1 MTKKKFQSWT
11 LQILIIISIIYVS
24 TKITFLFQP
33 IGIFFSTLFFPI
45 MISGFLYFLLNPF
58 VGYLQRLKLPRILAI
73 VVIYLVIIG
82 LIALVIGNLIP
93 MISKQITAFVNDVPR
108 YYNQTLLFLDQLSE
122 SDQFKWVMTQDYF
135 SVNNVVE
142 NLKDWAATLPNTI
155 TNSISSIFG
164 VVANIAV
171 TIVTVPFLL
180 FYMFKDGD
188 KFPNLISKF
197 IPSSYRNEGLKTL
210 KETGETLAIYI
221 NGQVTVALFVGT
233 LAFIGYVI
241 IDLPYALVMAL
252 IVAITNIIPYVGPFL
267 GGAPAVLIAL
277 FDSPTKALLVVVV
290 ITIAQQL
297 EGNVLS
303 PLILGKKLDT
313 HPATIIILL
322 LVAGNLAG
330 ILGMILAIPTYA
342 VSKTIILNFVNFL
355 RLRKSTIEKETINSI
370 KNPFQYK
377 LKGVFDWVY
386 YSVPFF
392 I

>member
-1 MTKKKFQSWT
+1 MKLLTKKNFQYWA
-11 LQILIIISIIYVS
+11 LQILIIVGIIYIS
-24 TKITFLFQP
+24 TKISFLFEP

-45 MISGFLYFLLNPF
+45 IISGFLFFLLNPF

-73 VVIYLVIIG
+73 IVIYLVIIG
-82 LIALVIGNLIP
+82 LIGLIIGNLIP
-93 MISKQITAFVNDVPR
+93 MLSKQITAFVNDVPT
-108 YYNQTLLFLDQLSE
+108 YYKQTLIFLDRLSE
-122 SDQFKWVMTQDYF
+122 SDQFKWVMTQEYF
-135 SVNNVVE
+135 SISNVVE
-142 NLKDWAATLPNTI
+142 ELKDYAATLPTRI
-155 TNSISSIFG
+155 TNSISGIVG
-164 VVANIAV
+164 VVANITI

-188 KFPNLISKF
+188 KFPKLMAKF

-210 KETGETLAIYI
+210 KETGETLAAYI

-233 LAFIGYVI
+233 LAFIGYLI

-252 IVAITNIIPYVGPFL
+252 IVAVTNIIPYVGPFL
-267 GGAPAVLIAL
+267 GGAPAVIIAL
-277 FDSPTKALLVVVV
+277 FDSPTKALLVIIV

-303 PLILGKKLDT
+303 PLILGKRLDT

-342 VSKTIILNFVNFL
+342 VSKTIILNFVRFL
-355 RLRKSTIEKETINSI
+355 QLRKSTIDPI
-370 KNPFQYK
+370 
-377 LKGVFDWVY
+377 DR
-386 YSVPFF
+386 
-392 I
+392 

>member
-1 MTKKKFQSWT
+1 M
-11 LQILIIISIIYVS
+11 
-24 TKITFLFQP
+24 
-33 IGIFFSTLFFPI
+33 
-45 MISGFLYFLLNPF
+45 
-58 VGYLQRLKLPRILAI
+58 
-73 VVIYLVIIG
+73 
-82 LIALVIGNLIP
+82 
-93 MISKQITAFVNDVPR
+93 
-108 YYNQTLLFLDQLSE
+108 
-122 SDQFKWVMTQDYF
+122 
-135 SVNNVVE
+135 
-142 NLKDWAATLPNTI
+142 
-155 TNSISSIFG
+155 
-164 VVANIAV
+164 
-171 TIVTVPFLL
+171 
-180 FYMFKDGD
+180 
-188 KFPNLISKF
+188 ISKF
-197 IPSSYRNEGLKTL
+197 IPSSYRKEGLKTL

-241 IDLPYALVMAL
+241 IDLPYALVKAL

-355 RLRKSTIEKETINSI
+355 RLRKSTIEKE
-370 KNPFQYK
+370 
-377 LKGVFDWVY
+377 L
-386 YSVPFF
+386 
-392 I
+392 